1 MIDVALDTNIVV
13 SALIAPKG
21 NEAMVL
27 SLALQGQL
35 ALCISPAML
44 AEYQEVL
51 YRPRLKLQPN
61 ETEAVLVNIRGVSRM
76 VHPSETLEISG
87 HGPDNRI
94 YECADAAQADYI
106 VTGNAKHF
114 PKPHKNTMIVNAR
127 QLLGLLL
134 SYPDLSPL
142 RGRLD
147 ACLGNQSLFGLA
159 PRRPS
164 RHRLKSSQCT
174 RRGACSW

>member
-1 MIDVALDTNIVV
+1 MIAVVLDTNIVV
-13 SALIAPKG
+13 SAPIAPKG
-21 NEAMVL
+21 NEAVVL

-87 HGPDNRI
+87 TGPTI
-94 YECADAAQADYI
+94 AS
-106 VTGNAKHF
+106 TNA
-114 PKPHKNTMIVNAR
+114 PMLPRPTT
-127 QLLGLLL
+127 
-134 SYPDLSPL
+134 LSP
-142 RGRLD
+142 
-147 ACLGNQSLFGLA
+147 AMPSISPSL
-159 PRRPS
+159 
-164 RHRLKSSQCT
+164 T
-174 RRGACSW
+174 RTL

>member
-1 MIDVALDTNIVV
+1 MIAVVLDTNIVV
-13 SALIAPKG
+13 SAPIAPKG
-21 NEAMVL
+21 NEAVVL

-127 QLLGLLL
+127 QLLGLLV
-134 SYPDLSPL
+134 S
-142 RGRLD
+142 
-147 ACLGNQSLFGLA
+147 
-159 PRRPS
+159 
-164 RHRLKSSQCT
+164 
-174 RRGACSW
+174 